1 MKIFFCISY
10 CKNWKKVN
18 YDFKVGQIR
27 RKTIFEGGS
36 MWKKTGP
43 GPRLFLAADAH
54 GLFDLWARETTR
66 SLNASI
72 SSFTL
77 DSEED
82 SLCQFYQGYRHYVP
96 RHFGV
101 SLARITTP
109 TRCRNNSIADIEPI
123 TNLSQVKSHIKNR
136 NFNTGNLQLTLIQSV
151 DSRHDQPFFLS
162 RRSDLATLD
171 LESPEWSGDS
181 AFRVTRVIWRL

>member
-1 MKIFFCISY
+1 MDEYCIVVGENIFFVILIL
-10 CKNWKKVN
+10 KFIEKGW
-18 YDFKVGQIR
+18 I
-27 RKTIFEGGS
+27 TILKWAKSEDKLFLRGGS

-136 NFNTGNLQLTLIQSV
+136 NFNTGNLQLTLILV
-151 DSRHDQPFFLS
+151 EEP
-162 RRSDLATLD
+162 
-171 LESPEWSGDS
+171 P
-181 AFRVTRVIWRL
+181 